1 MPPLTNQRL
10 RTIEND
16 AMAADEPLSALFLS
30 ESMSDLNEGAT
41 FLDRLSM
48 EEVTFIRSRG
58 TTIKAKRGEG
68 IFHQGDSHEGIFLI
82 ESGRVRTFCTGP
94 SGRELTLAYWTP
106 GHFIGGPEVFGG
118 VHLWSGEAMEDSRVM
133 ALTGTVVRDL
143 IERMPTFA
151 LCLIDGL
158 VAKGKCYSQ
167 LVQMLGTRSV
177 SQRLAQLLKI
187 LGQVHGRE
195 EDGGQPE
202 LRHSSYPGGSRILRG
217 GRWHSNAGRA
227 RRAPAA
233 PSQLRWWHGHI
244 CPTAGGALSHWCFEE
259 VNELVHKSWEA
270 LVDPQRNRH

>member
-1 MPPLTNQRL
+1 LPPLTNQRL

-195 EDGGQPE
+195 EDGGVLIDRRVTHDQ
-202 LRHSSYPGGSRILRG
+202 LADIVGSTRQWVTTTLDRWQKDEIIVIRGRMIVILE
-217 GRWHSNAGRA
+217 SDTLEDLAE
-227 RRAPAA
+227 
-233 PSQLRWWHGHI
+233 S
-244 CPTAGGALSHWCFEE
+244 
-259 VNELVHKSWEA
+259 
-270 LVDPQRNRH
+270 

>member
-1 MPPLTNQRL
+1 MAKTPPRL
-10 RTIEND
+10 RVIETRD
-16 AMAADEPLSALFLS
+16 MTTDEPLSALFLS

-58 TTIKAKRGEG
+58 STIKARRGEG
-68 IFHQGDSHEGIFLI
+68 IFHQGDRHEGIYLI

-118 VHLWSGEAMEDSRVM
+118 GVHLWSGEAMEDSRVM
-133 ALTGTVVRDL
+133 ALSGAVVRDL
-143 IERMPTFA
+143 IERMPIFA
-151 LCLIDGL
+151 LCLIDAL

-187 LGQVHGRE
+187 MAQVHGRE
-195 EDGGQPE
+195 KGNGLLIDRRVTHDQLADIVGSTRQWVTITLDRWQKDKVISTKDRMITVLRSDTLED
-202 LRHSSYPGGSRILRG
+202 
-217 GRWHSNAGRA
+217 
-227 RRAPAA
+227 
-233 PSQLRWWHGHI
+233 
-244 CPTAGGALSHWCFEE
+244 LSA
-259 VNELVHKSWEA
+259 V
-270 LVDPQRNRH
+270 